1 MPYKDSEEARL
12 KSKERMRKYR
22 QGVTTDD
29 VTPADVTPCK
39 PNNVTPLLHRTNGAD
54 YDPDEVIHGHTW
66 YPDGTLRYV
75 PCHDG
80 QALDRLTTPNP

>member
-1 MPYKDSEEARL
+1 MPYKDKEAQREATRRAVQ
-12 KSKERMRKYR
+12 KHRKGIT
-22 QGVTTDD
+22 QN
-29 VTPADVTPCK
+29 
-39 PNNVTPLLHRTNGAD
+39 NNVIPSDPGNVIPELLHRTNGAD

-66 YPDGTLRYV
+66 YPGGTLRYV